1 MPSRF
6 RIGVHPLQA
15 LVTISA
21 IFGLSVGIAASAEAQ
36 EIRPEKLLPR
46 STVLY
51 VAIDAPPAVM
61 ASILDH
67 PISKQIQSLDVYQK
81 ATQSQEY
88 RNFLTGRKLFE
99 IQIGGEWRAAIEA
112 VAEKGLYAAFDAES
126 KGGVL
131 LIRGKDEATMENFRT
146 KVLEL
151 TRLNGGDQQKITEY
165 KGVAVYRLP
174 EGGAAVYKDWLI
186 VTNKGDLG
194 KQVIDRIVAVPG
206 ENQESLADNP
216 IYQQASQTRAATQ
229 VWSFVD
235 LATIRSGEGVQKVFE
250 GQAENPLA
258 ELIVGGIQS
267 VLQHADWVTSDLS
280 ICEASLTWNFTSP
293 LAQDWIPEQRQ
304 YYFGPANSGLA
315 PALPETKDTL
325 LTLAAYRDVSA
336 MWVRAGDLFNEQMND
351 QLAEADAGLSTIF
364 AGRDFGEEILGS
376 FAPEIGVV
384 VVRQDFA
391 NTKPTPALRLPAFA
405 LVLKLRDPETMRG
418 ELRRTFQSA
427 IGFFNIVGAQNG
439 NPQLEMDMQKVG
451 ETDLITSRYLPE
463 KKDKDSTTAPI
474 IYNFS
479 PSVSFTGDRFVL
491 ASTGQLAEKLGTAP
505 LKEAAPVNTAVELQ
519 ADVLRDALM
528 DNQEQLVTQNM
539 LTEGHSRE
547 EAEAEI
553 GLLLEVMKN
562 FKGAGLQLT
571 ANKDRLNLQVRI
583 DTNSPVR

>member
-1 MPSRF
+1 MRSHFLPGLFSSR
-6 RIGVHPLQA
+6 
-15 LVTISA
+15 TISA
-21 IFGLSVGIAASAEAQ
+21 IALLLGLSCGVADINGQ
-36 EIRPEKLLPR
+36 EIRPESLLPR

-51 VAIDAPPAVM
+51 VAMDAPPAAM
-61 ASILDH
+61 ASVLDH
-67 PISKQIQSLDVYQK
+67 SVSKQIQSLDVYQK

-88 RNFLTGRKLFE
+88 RNFLTGRKFFE
-99 IQIGGEWRAAIEA
+99 LQIGAEWRAAIEA
-112 VAEKGLYAAFDAES
+112 LSAKGIYGGFDAET

-131 LIRGKDEATMENFRT
+131 LVRGKDEETLENFRT
-146 KVLEL
+146 KILEL
-151 TRLNGGDQQKITEY
+151 TRLSGGETRPTTDY

-174 EGGAAVYKDWLI
+174 EGGAAVFKDWLI

-194 KQVIDRIVAVPG
+194 KQVIDRIVATPD
-206 ENQESLADNP
+206 EKQESLADNP
-216 IYQQASQTRAATQ
+216 VYQQASQTRAASQ

-235 LATIRSGEGVQKVFE
+235 LGAIRSSGGAQKVFE

-280 ICEASLTWNFTSP
+280 VSEQGLTWNFTSP
-293 LAQDWIPEQRQ
+293 LAEDWIPEQRQ
-304 YYFGPANSGLA
+304 YYFGPANSGQA
-315 PALPETKDTL
+315 PALPEVADTL
-325 LTLAAYRDVSA
+325 LTLSAYRDVSA

-351 QLAEADAGLSTIF
+351 KLAEADAGLSTIF
-364 AGRDFGEEILGS
+364 AGKDFGEEILGS

-391 NTKPTPALRLPAFA
+391 AVKPTPALRLPAFA
-405 LVLKLRDPETMRG
+405 LVLKLKDPETMRA

-463 KKDKDSTTAPI
+463 KKDRDSTTAPI

-491 ASTGQLAEKLGTAP
+491 ASTAQLAEKLGTAP
-505 LKEAAPVNTAVELQ
+505 LKEGAKANTAVELH
-519 ADVLRDALM
+519 ADVLRDALV
-528 DNQEQLVTQNM
+528 DNREQLVTQNM
-539 LTEGHSRE
+539 LTEGNSRE
-547 EAEAEI
+547 EAEAAV
-553 GLLLEVMKN
+553 GLLLEVMNN
-562 FKGAGLQLT
+562 FKGAGLHLK
-571 ANKDRLNLQVRI
+571 ADKDRLSLQFRI
-583 DTNSPVR
+583 DTNSAAR